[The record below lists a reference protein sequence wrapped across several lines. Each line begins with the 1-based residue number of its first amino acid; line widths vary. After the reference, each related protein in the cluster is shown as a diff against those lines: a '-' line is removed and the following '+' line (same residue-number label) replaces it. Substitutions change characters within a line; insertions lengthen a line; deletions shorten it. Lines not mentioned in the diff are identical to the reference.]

1 MTTTTQNGAFA
12 QRYVVRMRVF
22 LKFCSLA
29 IIAFLVYLHL
39 GPAKWQPPRTGL
51 GWQMDHFL
59 TYVAATLI
67 VWLAWPRRPFVV
79 GGVLMASAILL
90 EALQALTP
98 DRQADFQAGLFGAV
112 GALTAALLAELL
124 TGVWSW
130 RIPLTIVKI
139 AGSLAVIALAVLSLV
154 PRELRPHTGAP
165 GPVEHLAAYA
175 IVGALLAFGYHKRSQ
190 PFIIALSLLL
200 YASILEIAQIW
211 VPGRNPQFSDFVA
224 SSAGALIGSVLAWI
238 GLRAGHL
245 TGKMRNA
252 LGKYRSGAI

>member
-1 MTTTTQNGAFA
+1 
-12 QRYVVRMRVF
+12 
-22 LKFCSLA
+22 
-29 IIAFLVYLHL
+29 
-39 GPAKWQPPRTGL
+39 
-51 GWQMDHFL
+51 MDHFL

-124 TGVWSW
+124 TRVWSW

-211 VPGRNPQFSDFVA
+211 VPGRNPTVVDFAA
-224 SSAGALIGSVLAWI
+224 SSAGALIGSAFTWV
-238 GLRAGHL
+238 GFRA
-245 TGKMRNA
+245 TNA
-252 LGKYRSGAI
+252 LSKYRSGKQPIKIIELRDQGTGLREGVFLYASEKEPPGPENKTPEGLS